1 MFYKLSKKKYFEHL
15 YIINTR
21 FLILFITLFLISCTV
36 IQENSSK
43 YMDLA
48 NIDGITI
55 EQRELES
62 LIVVNISTQQ
72 LFLLKKG
79 KIEEFYSVST
89 SVYGTGSKV
98 NSFKTPLGKHKIS
111 EKIGEGLPEG
121 AILKGR
127 RWTGAIANIIKE
139 PIDTEFD
146 VVTSRILWLT
156 GLEEGKNQ
164 GPGVDS
170 KSRYI
175 YIHGTAEEGLIGKP
189 ASDGCVRMYNADVI
203 TLFNKVDVNTE
214 VLIILGNL

>member
-1 MFYKLSKKKYFEHL
+1 MTLENIESFSHEYK
-15 YIINTR
+15 
-21 FLILFITLFLISCTV
+21 
-36 IQENSSK
+36 
-43 YMDLA
+43 
-48 NIDGITI
+48 
-55 EQRELES
+55 ELE
-62 LIVVNISTQQ
+62 LLLVVDVTTQQ

-79 KIEEFYSVST
+79 IIERIYSIST
-89 SVYGTGSKV
+89 SVYGTGSEV
-98 NSFKTPLGKHKIS
+98 NSYKTPLGKHKIS

-156 GLEEGKNQ
+156 GLEEGKNL
-164 GPGVDS
+164 GSGVDS

-189 ASDGCVRMYNADVI
+189 ASDGCVRMYNSDVI
-203 TLFNKVDVNTE
+203 TLFDTVNVDTE
-214 VLIILGNL
+214 VWII

>member
-1 MFYKLSKKKYFEHL
+1 MKSKHIYNI
-15 YIINTR
+15 YINI
-21 FLILFITLFLISCTV
+21 LIFFITLFLISCTV
-36 IQENSSK
+36 TQEKPSN
-43 YMDLA
+43 YMSLE
-48 NIDGITI
+48 NIDSIYANY
-55 EQRELES
+55 RELES
-62 LIVVNISTQQ
+62 FIVVNVSTQQ
-72 LFLLKKG
+72 LLLLKKG
-79 KIEEFYSVST
+79 KIQDIYSVST

-98 NSFKTPLGKHKIS
+98 NSFKTPLGRHKIS
-111 EKIGEGLPEG
+111 EKIGERLPEG

-127 RWTGAIANIIKE
+127 KWTGAIANIIKE

-156 GLEEGKNQ
+156 GLEVGKNL

-203 TLFNKVDVNTE
+203 ALFNKVDINTE

>member
-1 MFYKLSKKKYFEHL
+1 MFYKINKKINNKHL
-15 YIINTR
+15 YNKYISFI
-21 FLILFITLFLISCTV
+21 LLFITLFSISCTV
-36 IQENSSK
+36 TQEKPSN
-43 YMDLA
+43 YMALA
-48 NIDGITI
+48 NIESISA
-55 EQRELES
+55 EYRELEE
-62 LIVVNISTQQ
+62 LIVVDIATQQ
-72 LFLLKKG
+72 LFFLKKG
-79 KIEEFYSVST
+79 KIDEIYSVST

-98 NSFKTPLGKHKIS
+98 NSFKTPLGRHKIS

-156 GLEEGKNQ
+156 GLEEGKNL
-164 GPGVDS
+164 GSGVDS

-189 ASDGCVRMYNADVI
+189 ASDGCVRMYNIDVI
-203 TLFNKVDVNTE
+203 SLFNSVNIDTE
-214 VLIILGNL
+214 VWII

>member
-1 MFYKLSKKKYFEHL
+1 MFYKLSKNIYFEHL
-15 YIINTR
+15 YIINSR

-36 IQENSSK
+36 AQEKPSN
-43 YMDLA
+43 YMALA
-48 NIDGITI
+48 NIESISA
-55 EQRELES
+55 EYRELEE
-62 LIVVNISTQQ
+62 LIVVDIATQQ
-72 LFLLKKG
+72 LFFLKKG
-79 KIEEFYSVST
+79 KIDEIYSVST

-98 NSFKTPLGKHKIS
+98 NSFKTPLGRHKIS

-139 PIDTEFD
+139 PIDTDFD

-156 GLEEGKNQ
+156 GLEEGKNL
-164 GPGVDS
+164 GSGVDS

-189 ASDGCVRMYNADVI
+189 ASDGCVRMYNIDVI
-203 TLFNKVDVNTE
+203 SLFNSVNIDTE
-214 VLIILGNL
+214 VWII

>member
-1 MFYKLSKKKYFEHL
+1 MFYKINKKVNIKHL
-15 YIINTR
+15 YN
-21 FLILFITLFLISCTV
+21 LYDKSVILFITLFLISCTV
-36 IQENSSK
+36 TEEKPSN
-43 YMDLA
+43 YMVLA
-48 NIDGITI
+48 NIESISV
-55 EQRELES
+55 EYRELEA
-62 LIVVNISTQQ
+62 LIVVEISTQQ

-79 KIEEFYSVST
+79 KIEEIYSIST

-98 NSFKTPLGKHKIS
+98 NSFKTPLGRHKIS

-139 PIDTEFD
+139 PIDTDFD

-156 GLEEGKNQ
+156 GLEVGKNL
-164 GPGVDS
+164 GSGVDS

-189 ASDGCVRMYNADVI
+189 ASDGCVRMYNIDVI
-203 TLFNKVDVNTE
+203 SLFNSVNIDTE
-214 VLIILGNL
+214 VWII

>member
-1 MFYKLSKKKYFEHL
+1 MNNKHIYHL
-15 YIINTR
+15 YTN
-21 FLILFITLFLISCTV
+21 FLIFFLTLFLISCTV
-36 IQENSSK
+36 IQEKPSN
-43 YMDLA
+43 YMTLESIGSISADY
-48 NIDGITI
+48 
-55 EQRELES
+55 RELES

-72 LFLLKKG
+72 LFFLKKG
-79 KIEEFYSVST
+79 KIEDIYSVST

-98 NSFKTPLGKHKIS
+98 NSFKTPLGRHKIS

-189 ASDGCVRMYNADVI
+189 ASDGCVRMYNVDVI
-203 TLFNKVDVNTE
+203 TLFNKVDINTE

>member
-1 MFYKLSKKKYFEHL
+1 MFYKKYIKIYNKHL
-15 YIINTR
+15 YNKNIN
-21 FLILFITLFLISCTV
+21 FVILFITLFLISCTV
-36 IQENSSK
+36 TLEKPSN
-43 YMDLA
+43 YMALA
-48 NIDGITI
+48 NIENISA
-55 EQRELES
+55 EYRELEE
-62 LIVVNISTQQ
+62 LIVVDIASQQ
-72 LFLLKKG
+72 LFFLKMG
-79 KIEEFYSVST
+79 KIDEIYSVST

-98 NSFKTPLGKHKIS
+98 NSFKTPLGRHKIS

-156 GLEEGKNQ
+156 GLEEGKNL
-164 GPGVDS
+164 GSGVDS

-189 ASDGCVRMYNADVI
+189 ASDGCVRMYNIDVI
-203 TLFNKVDVNTE
+203 SLFNSVNIDTE
-214 VLIILGNL
+214 VWII

>member
-1 MFYKLSKKKYFEHL
+1 MLYKIILISKIKQLYKLYS
-15 YIINTR
+15 N
-21 FLILFITLFLISCTV
+21 FLLLFITLFLISCTV
-36 IQENSSK
+36 TQEKHSN
-43 YMDLA
+43 YMTLENIA
-48 NIDGITI
+48 NFSEDYK
-55 EQRELES
+55 ELES
-62 LIVVNISTQQ
+62 LIVVNVPSQQ

-79 KIEEFYSVST
+79 KIDIIYSIST
-89 SVYGTGSKV
+89 SVYGTGSEV
-98 NSFKTPLGKHKIS
+98 NSYKTPLGRHKIS

-156 GLEEGKNQ
+156 GLEEGKNL
-164 GPGVDS
+164 GSGVDS

-189 ASDGCVRMYNADVI
+189 ASDGCVRMHNSDVI
-203 TLFNKVDVNTE
+203 SLFNTVNVDTE
-214 VLIILGNL
+214 VWII

>member
-1 MFYKLSKKKYFEHL
+1 MKFKHL
-15 YIINTR
+15 YILNIK

-36 IQENSSK
+36 TQEKTSY
-43 YMDLA
+43 YMDLE
-48 NIDGITI
+48 NIDGITA
-55 EQRELES
+55 EYSELEA

-79 KIEEFYSVST
+79 TIEEVYSVST

-189 ASDGCVRMYNADVI
+189 ASDGCIRMYNADVI
-203 TLFNKVDVNTE
+203 TLFNKVDINTD
-214 VLIILGNL
+214 VLIILENL

>member
-1 MFYKLSKKKYFEHL
+1 MCIRDSL
-15 YIINTR
+15 YIINAR
-21 FLILFITLFLISCTV
+21 FLILFITLFSISCTV
-36 IQENSSK
+36 TQEKPSN
-43 YMDLA
+43 YMALA
-48 NIDGITI
+48 NIESISA
-55 EQRELES
+55 EYRELEA
-62 LIVVNISTQQ
+62 LIVVDISTQQ
-72 LFLLKKG
+72 LFFLKKG
-79 KIEEFYSVST
+79 KIEEIYSVST

-98 NSFKTPLGKHKIS
+98 NSFKTPLGRHKIS

-156 GLEEGKNQ
+156 GLEEGKNL
-164 GPGVDS
+164 GTGVDS

-189 ASDGCVRMYNADVI
+189 ASDGCVRMYNIDVI
-203 TLFNKVDVNTE
+203 SLFNSVNIDTE
-214 VLIILGNL
+214 VWII

>member
-1 MFYKLSKKKYFEHL
+1 MFYKLSKKIYFEHL

-156 GLEEGKNQ
+156 GLEEGKNL
-164 GPGVDS
+164 GSGVDS

-189 ASDGCVRMYNADVI
+189 ASDGCVRMYNSDVI
-203 TLFNKVDVNTE
+203 SLFNSVNIDTE
-214 VLIILGNL
+214 VWII